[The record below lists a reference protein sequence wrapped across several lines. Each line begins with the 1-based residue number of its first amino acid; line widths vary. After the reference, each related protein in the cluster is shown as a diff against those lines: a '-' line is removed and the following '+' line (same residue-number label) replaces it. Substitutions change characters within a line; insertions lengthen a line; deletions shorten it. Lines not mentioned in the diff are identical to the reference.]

1 MENQILGMQPVVAV
15 GVITL
20 VTIFIVAV
28 LRFFWCWYFKIDR
41 LVELLEK
48 QNDLLLR
55 LCKYEKYRMI
65 EDGHIDQEKF
75 QFVKWGIDNN
85 LKVTRKGAAPQK
97 EEAEG

>member
-20 VTIFIVAV
+20 VTICAIVV
-28 LRFFWCWYFKIDR
+28 LRAFWCWYFKIDR
-41 LVELLEK
+41 LVELLER

-65 EDGHIDQEKF
+65 EDGHIDKEKF
-75 QFVKWGIDNN
+75 RFVKWSMDEN
-85 LKVTRKGAAPQK
+85 LKVTKQGEKAEIEK
-97 EEAEG
+97 TEE